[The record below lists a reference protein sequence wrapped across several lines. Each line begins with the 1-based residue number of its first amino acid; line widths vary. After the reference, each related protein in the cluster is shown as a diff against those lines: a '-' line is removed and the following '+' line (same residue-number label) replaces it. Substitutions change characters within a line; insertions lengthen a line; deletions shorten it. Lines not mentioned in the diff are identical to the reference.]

1 MTGIL
6 RLTVE
11 LETVPGIG
19 GAGDGDLQVEGRVR
33 RDDGAEHPFVGWVG
47 LMAVLHDAVVLAEAG
62 A

>member
-1 MTGIL
+1 MNGPL

-11 LETVPGIG
+11 LETVPG
-19 GAGDGDLQVEGRVR
+19 GAGEGADLQVAGRVR

-47 LMAVLHDAVVLAEAG
+47 LMAVLHDAVVLAEAR

>member
-1 MTGIL
+1 VTGTL

-11 LETVPGIG
+11 LATVPGGEG
-19 GAGDGDLQVEGRVR
+19 GGDAELQVAGRVR

-62 A
+62 T